1 MYNQIKQKKKLEAVR
16 VHTCEQ
22 DGTCVCVSEKAQAVT
37 CGVAAQLRLLTL
49 MSNRDFASSFTA
61 NSLPPKVFWVLFF
74 FLVHVGIICDRA

>member
-61 NSLPPKVFWVLFF
+61 DSLGVLGFVFFSCSRWDYL
-74 FLVHVGIICDRA
+74 